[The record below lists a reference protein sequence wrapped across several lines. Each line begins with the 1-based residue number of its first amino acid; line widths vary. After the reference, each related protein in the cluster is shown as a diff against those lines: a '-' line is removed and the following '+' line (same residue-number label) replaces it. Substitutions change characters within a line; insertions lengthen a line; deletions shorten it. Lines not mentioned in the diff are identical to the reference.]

1 MPCTRGLLQPVQTFV
16 ESHYLTRHFTSTS
29 RQSQEN
35 ILIETGLNKCLVS
48 IKMTLIQIT
57 FTRNR
62 TQKTYTRTRYSGGK
76 CLTKICSFQPRATSL
91 NLAFTTHPCSST
103 SQVYTHL
110 ASITL
115 SAGCYIG
122 AKVPACNRPW
132 NSLFMECRHMFACG
146 EVSASITFAGVGRS
160 DARAVS
166 RSGEAPCSCMI
177 SCIASPLSNID
188 TRAT

>member
-1 MPCTRGLLQPVQTFV
+1 MPCTRGLLQPVQVFI
-16 ESHYLTRHFTSTS
+16 ESHYSTRHFTSTS

-35 ILIETGLNKCLVS
+35 IIIEAGLNKCLVY

-57 FTRNR
+57 FTKRR
-62 TQKTYTRTRYSGGK
+62 TQERDTVRANISPKSIPSRCWK
-76 CLTKICSFQPRATSL
+76 PRATSL

-103 SQVYTHL
+103 FQVYTHL

-115 SAGCYIG
+115 STGCYTG
-122 AKVPACNRPW
+122 ANVPACKRPW

-146 EVSASITFAGVGRS
+146 EVSASITFTGVGRS
-160 DARAVS
+160 DARAVG

-177 SCIASPLSNID
+177 SCIASPLSNIE
-188 TRAT
+188 TRAA